1 MLISGCLEFG
11 LGVRSD
17 NFRPLLGDGIFTQ
30 EGEAWKTSR
39 DLLRPQFL
47 QTRTKSFGHM
57 QTEIEK
63 FIHTL
68 EASPE
73 RKMDLQPL
81 FFRLTLDTTMA
92 VLFGKPVNN
101 SEPQG
106 AADEAAFARAFDH
119 AQHRI
124 ASRARL
130 GDFYWLL
137 GGKEFRDACETVHSF
152 VENIVADALEETKSD
167 RTEDSADRYVF
178 LRELIKKTRDP
189 LVLRDQLLNVLLAGR
204 DTTGC
209 LLSWTT

>member
-1 MLISGCLEFG
+1 
-11 LGVRSD
+11 
-17 NFRPLLGDGIFTQ
+17 
-30 EGEAWKTSR
+30 
-39 DLLRPQFL
+39 
-47 QTRTKSFGHM
+47 M

-63 FIHTL
+63 FMHSL
-68 EASPE
+68 KGVSE
-73 RKMDLQPL
+73 RHMDLQPL

-92 VLFGKPVNN
+92 VLFGKPAN
-101 SEPQG
+101 SSQAQG
-106 AADEAAFARAFDH
+106 RADEAAFARAFDH

-137 GGKEFRDACETVHSF
+137 GGKEFRNACETVHHF
-152 VENIVADALEETKSD
+152 VESIVADALEETKIES
-167 RTEDSADRYVF
+167 TEDTADRYVF